1 MGAVALLLGGCT
13 TARHAMVTAMA
24 RQIEWEHL
32 TAADLP
38 EQQVTIWLPPEY
50 SLQPDK
56 HFPVVY
62 MWDGQNLFDPKRTHY
77 GKAWMVQ
84 DVLGSMVAEGSAEPH
99 IVVGVHSPPGSDRYR
114 VYLPQNVAERIAG
127 PVRAEMD
134 RQASGAFAADRQL
147 AWVTDAL
154 KPRIDREFR
163 TQSAASKTTVV
174 GASMGALMAC
184 YAAIER
190 PDVFGRAGCVSV
202 PFAPVDNALAASQR
216 QEIERA
222 WAGYLAD
229 RLGPPRGRRVWMDHG
244 TAGLDGSFASWQ
256 VAVARDFA
264 AAGWHE
270 GADYE
275 ARAFEGAEHDE
286 NFWRARLP
294 QILRWLWRDE

>member
-1 MGAVALLLGGCT
+1 
-13 TARHAMVTAMA
+13 MA

-56 HFPVVY
+56 HFPVSIC
-62 MWDGQNLFDPKRTHY
+62 GTGRTCSTRS
-77 GKAWMVQ
+77 GRTTERRGWCRTCSVRWSQKAVR
-84 DVLGSMVAEGSAEPH
+84 SRISSSACTHRRVA
-99 IVVGVHSPPGSDRYR
+99 IVTGFTCRR
-114 VYLPQNVAERIAG
+114 MLAERIAG

-202 PFAPVDNALAASQR
+202 PFAPVDNRASRFTEARNRASLGRLSRR
-216 QEIERA
+216 QAR
-222 WAGYLAD
+222 
-229 RLGPPRGRRVWMDHG
+229 P
-244 TAGLDGSFASWQ
+244 ASWAPRVDGPWHRRPRWIIRF
-256 VAVARDFA
+256 VA
-264 AAGWHE
+264 GC
-270 GADYE
+270 G
-275 ARAFEGAEHDE
+275 G
-286 NFWRARLP
+286 ARLRRRR
-294 QILRWLWRDE
+294 LA